1 MNEIKNRKATEKISK
16 SKSQFFEKN
25 SKIDKPLARLAT
37 KKKEREKK
45 RKKKHI
51 TNIRNER
58 RISLLFLCTLKI
70 SKDMSNS
77 KPTI

>member
-37 KKKEREKK
+37 KKKERERK

-51 TNIRNER
+51 PNIRNER

-70 SKDMSNS
+70 SKHMSNS

>member
-37 KKKEREKK
+37 KKKEET
-45 RKKKHI
+45 HY
-51 TNIRNER
+51 
-58 RISLLFLCTLKI
+58 
-70 SKDMSNS
+70 
-77 KPTI
+77 